1 MSEATSEATPRGWAN
16 QQVVN
21 DDDPQKLP
29 PELRNTLDGR
39 FRRWF
44 LRGWP
49 PRRLLPDTE
58 PIYVR
63 SWFYV
68 AGVCT
73 LASLILLVVT
83 GIPLAVFGPSWWTST
98 SVGAF
103 FDSLHYWAVELFFL
117 FMFAHFI
124 SVFLMGAFRGKRA
137 FTWMLGVLAFFVSV
151 VTALTGFV
159 SLQDFEAQW
168 VATQGKDAVNATGL
182 GFVFNPLNIGEMITM
197 HVLLFP
203 LIAAGIVGV
212 HILWVRRRGVVPPYD
227 ALDEHLTAE
236 EGAT

>member
-1 MSEATSEATPRGWAN
+1 MAEPEPRGWGN
-16 QQVVN
+16 QPVRFE
-21 DDDPQKLP
+21 DDPQKLP
-29 PELRNTLDGR
+29 PALRNTLDGR
-39 FRRWF
+39 GRRWF
-44 LRGWP
+44 LGGWP

-73 LASLILLVVT
+73 LASLVMLVVT
-83 GIPLAVFGPSWWTST
+83 GIPLAILGPEWWTGT
-98 SVGAF
+98 TVGAF
-103 FDSLHYWAVELFFL
+103 FDSLHFWAVELFFL
-117 FMFAHFI
+117 FMFAHFV
-124 SVFLMGAFRGKRA
+124 SVFLMGAFRGRRA
-137 FTWMLGVLAFFVSV
+137 FTWMLGVTAFFVSV
-151 VTALTGFV
+151 VTALTGYV

-182 GFVFNPLNIGEMITM
+182 GFVFNTLNVGQMITL
-197 HVLLFP
+197 HVVVLP
-203 LIAAGIVGV
+203 LTAIGIVGI

-227 ALDEHLTAE
+227 ALDEHVTGE